1 MTLQVLNEEQLLY
14 LVEIQL
20 PDLLERH
27 PEWEA
32 RIYGVLL
39 RMFARREEVA
49 AIMTELRELRT
60 EMNARFDEIVG
71 QADVRFEQVDARFDE
86 IVSQADVRFGQV
98 DARFAQVDARFAQ
111 VDARFEQVDARFEQ
125 VDARFEQIDAHLERI
140 DTHFEQ
146 IDTHFE
152 HIERRLDKMD
162 NDLSGF
168 RDWMYLNVGQLQT
181 RTGRELED
189 VIAGALRFALKR
201 PDIRPENILLR
212 QPLFDKD
219 GLVYPRGRTKE
230 VDIVASDGEYLLF
243 EVKSAAKPGEVDDFA
258 DKVTLARLL
267 YPDKDV
273 KGIFISLAARYDV
286 QERCRQLG
294 IELLK

>member
-60 EMNARFDEIVG
+60 EMNARFDEIV
-71 QADVRFEQVDARFDE
+71 
-86 IVSQADVRFGQV
+86 SQADVRFGQV
-98 DARFAQVDARFAQ
+98 DARFDEIVEQADVRFAQVDARFAQ
-111 VDARFEQVDARFEQ
+111 VDARFEQVDAR
-125 VDARFEQIDAHLERI
+125 
-140 DTHFEQ
+140 
-146 IDTHFE
+146 FE